1 MIDMIKKFIVENLK
15 KYNYNGVVIGIS
27 GGIDSAVVGKLCVEA
42 IGNSN
47 VMGLILPERD
57 SSPETVNDAKMVC
70 EFLGIKYKVINIS
83 PILKKIGVYNLEP
96 STFFIPRKIQEKYVR
111 KEFKKRNYTDD
122 LMNKGDKDFLK
133 GLAYYRIKHRI
144 RMVLLYFYAE
154 QINYAVIGTTN
165 KTELKV
171 GFYVKYG
178 DDSVDIEPIMHL
190 YKTQVFDLAK
200 ELNIP
205 EKIISKSPSPDLIPG
220 ITDEYAMGI
229 TYKDLDRILL
239 KIENNKDLSD
249 ENLDMV
255 KKVKMF
261 LKAAKYREIKNIHMD
276 FYKNN

>member
-220 ITDEYAMGI
+220 ITDEYAIGI
-229 TYKDLDRILL
+229 SYKDLDRILL

-249 ENLDMV
+249 ENSDMV
-255 KKVKMF
+255 KKVKMI

-276 FYKNN
+276 FY